1 MSRAD
6 GPTLTTISWEDKGWL
21 QHFPLNR
28 DTVLDYFALSQFYD
42 RTCNNEQLKMQR
54 GAGTGNA
61 AIAQL
66 LEQMSGV
73 EYVLHE
79 AQELQPTSES
89 SAHSLYVIRK
99 QRREVARPPVI
110 TVLRMYYVLDGI
122 VYEAPTLEAVLRTR
136 LLKLGWLLGGAFS
149 AIKDAIAGV
158 TAAAEGSG
166 SAEAAGSEAGGS
178 GVSGAHEAATAGGGA
193 APSLSEPDAHENADE
208 PRAKRARSTL
218 DS

>member
-79 AQELQPTSES
+79 AQEVQSTPES

-99 QRREVARPPVI
+99 QRREGEVI
-110 TVLRMYYVLDGI
+110 TVLRMYYVLDGT

-136 LLKLGWLLGGAFS
+136 LLKLGWLLDGAFS
-149 AIKDAIAGV
+149 AIKDAFTGGA
-158 TAAAEGSG
+158 AAAEGSG

-178 GVSGAHEAATAGGGA
+178 VSGAREAAGGGA
-193 APSLSEPDAHENADE
+193 ASPEPDARENADE
-208 PRAKRARSTL
+208 PRAKRARST
-218 DS
+218 

>member
-1 MSRAD
+1 MSRSD

-54 GAGTGNA
+54 GAGAA

-149 AIKDAIAGV
+149 AIKDAIAGG

-178 GVSGAHEAATAGGGA
+178 GVSGAREAATAGGGA

>member
-54 GAGTGNA
+54 GAGAA

-99 QRREVARPPVI
+99 QRREGEVI
-110 TVLRMYYVLDGI
+110 TVLRMYYVLDGT

-136 LLKLGWLLGGAFS
+136 LLKLGWLLDGAFS
-149 AIKDAIAGV
+149 AIKDAFTGGA
-158 TAAAEGSG
+158 AAAEGSG

-178 GVSGAHEAATAGGGA
+178 VSGAREVAGGGA
-193 APSLSEPDAHENADE
+193 ASPEPDAKTPTSRGPSALV
-208 PRAKRARSTL
+208 AL
-218 DS
+218 DM

>member
-54 GAGTGNA
+54 GAGAA

-99 QRREVARPPVI
+99 QRREGEVI
-110 TVLRMYYVLDGI
+110 TVLRMYYVLDGT

-178 GVSGAHEAATAGGGA
+178 VSGAREVAGGGA
-193 APSLSEPDAHENADE
+193 ASPEPDAKTPTSRGPSALV
-208 PRAKRARSTL
+208 AL
-218 DS
+218 DM